1 MLVRRSWAPLGTDMG
16 ISDYLKAKLGDVP
29 GIADATAQIENGRQ
43 VIRVNGAEVVVSP
56 FASDNEIEQGIRKAL
71 GMSDETGH
79 ITELQAVPLIVA
91 APEPVA
97 EAAKP
102 AGKPIPTSGGYQPGS
117 LKMLLQG
124 LRDRNQM
131 VMSETVEKV
140 QKAHKALDQVAQIGN
155 DAEATA
161 QAILAEIGQFSN
173 FPDEA

>member
-1 MLVRRSWAPLGTDMG
+1 MG

-29 GIADATAQIENGRQ
+29 GIADATAQVENGRQ

-79 ITELQAVPLIVA
+79 ITELQPVPLIIA
-91 APEPVA
+91 APEAP
-97 EAAKP
+97 KP

-117 LKMLLQG
+117 LKALLQG
-124 LRDRNQM
+124 LRDRNQS
-131 VMSETVEKV
+131 VMSDTVEKV
-140 QKAHKALDQVAQIGN
+140 QKAHKALDQVVQIGN

-173 FPDEA
+173 FPEE